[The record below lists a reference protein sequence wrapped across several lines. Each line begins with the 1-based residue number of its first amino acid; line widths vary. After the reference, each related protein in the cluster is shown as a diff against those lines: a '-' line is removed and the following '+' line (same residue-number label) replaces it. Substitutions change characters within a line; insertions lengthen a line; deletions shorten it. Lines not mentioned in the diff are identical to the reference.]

1 VVADLKEI
9 RAKIDEIDDKLLSL
23 LNARMELVKEV
34 GRIKHASEDK
44 SIYRPERE
52 KEILSRLSKQSL
64 ESGGALS
71 AEAIEAIFLEIFAVS
86 RNIEK
91 PETVAYLGPEGTF
104 THQAAESKFGQIS
117 EYLPMSTIASVFR
130 AVESKKAK
138 YGVIPIENNIEGIV
152 GESIDLLGRS
162 HLKIVAEMS
171 MKISHSLATRAAHMS
186 HINKIYSKDVA
197 FGQCSEFLRESGLG
211 NVQLIPIASTAKAAQ
226 LASEDETSAAICSHI
241 AAKLYNLPIMY
252 EHIEDNGYNE
262 TRFVIISDFENAPSG
277 NDKSSVL
284 VRLDNTPGALAR
296 FLSSFEKSGI
306 NLSKIESRPAKD
318 EGFSYIF
325 YIDFDGHIRDEKVKK
340 ALSGYEDKIKWLGS
354 FVKGV

>member
-9 RAKIDEIDDKLLSL
+9 RVKIDEIDDKLLSL

-104 THQAAESKFGQIS
+104 THQAAESRFGQIS

-186 HINKIYSKDVA
+186 HIKKIYSKDVA
-197 FGQCSEFLRESGLG
+197 FGQCGEFLRESGLG

-241 AAKLYNLPIMY
+241 AAKLYNLPVMY

>member
-1 VVADLKEI
+1 VKLKDI
-9 RAKIDEIDDKLLSL
+9 RVQIDAIDEKLLTL

-52 KEILSRLSKQSL
+52 KEILDRLSKINAN
-64 ESGGALS
+64 SGGALNS
-71 AEAIEAIFLEIFAVS
+71 EAIEAIFLEIFAVS

-104 THQAAESKFGQIS
+104 THQAAESRFGQIS
-117 EYLPMSTIASVFR
+117 EYLPMSTISSVFR

-152 GESIDLLGRS
+152 GESIDLLGKS
-162 HLKIVAEMS
+162 HLRIVAETS
-171 MKISHSLATRAAHMS
+171 MKISHSLCTRAS
-186 HINKIYSKDVA
+186 HLRDIKKIYSKDVA
-197 FGQCSEFLRESGLG
+197 FGQCGEFLRESGLDG
-211 NVQLIPIASTAKAAQ
+211 VELIWVASTAKAAM
-226 LASEDETSAAICSHI
+226 LAAEDDESAAICSHI

-252 EHIEDNGYNE
+252 EHIEDNTHNE
-262 TRFVIISDFENAPSG
+262 TRFVIISDFENTPSD
-277 NDKSSVL
+277 NDKTSIL
-284 VRLDNTPGALAR
+284 AHLDNTPGALAK
-296 FLSSFEKSGI
+296 FLSSFENVGI

-325 YIDFDGHIRDEKVKK
+325 YIDFDGHIKDEKIKQ
-340 ALSGYEDKIKWLGS
+340 ALSGFEDKIKWLGS

>member
-1 VVADLKEI
+1 MRELKDI
-9 RAKIDEIDDKLLSL
+9 RVLIDAIDDKLLSL
-23 LNARMELVKEV
+23 LNERMELVKEV
-34 GRIKHASEDK
+34 GRIKHASVDK

-52 KEILSRLSKQSL
+52 KQILDRLSKRSL
-64 ESGGALS
+64 EDGGSLN

-91 PETVAYLGPEGTF
+91 PEIVAYLGPEGTF
-104 THQAAESKFGQIS
+104 THQAAESRFGQIS
-117 EYLPMSTIASVFR
+117 EYLPMSTISSVFR

-138 YGVIPIENNIEGIV
+138 YGVIPLENNIEGVV
-152 GESIDLLGRS
+152 GESIDLLGKS
-162 HLKIVAEMS
+162 HLRIVAETS
-171 MKISHSLATRAAHMS
+171 MKISHSLATRAVHLKN
-186 HINKIYSKDVA
+186 IKKIYSKDVA
-197 FGQCSEFLRESGLG
+197 FGQCGEFLRESGLDG
-211 NVQLIPIASTAKAAQ
+211 VELMPIASTAKAAL

-252 EHIEDNGYNE
+252 EHIEDNIHNE

-277 NDKSSVL
+277 NDKSSIL
-284 VRLDNTPGALAR
+284 AKLDNKPGALAS
-296 FLSSFEKSGI
+296 FLSSFEKAGV

-325 YIDFDGHIRDEKVKK
+325 YIDFDGHIKDEKIKE
-340 ALSGYEDKIKWLGS
+340 ALKGFEEKIKWLGS

>member
-1 VVADLKEI
+1 MELKDI
-9 RAKIDEIDDKLLSL
+9 RVQIDAIDEKLLTL

-34 GRIKHASEDK
+34 GRIKHASDDK

-52 KEILSRLSKQSL
+52 KEILDRLSKINAN
-64 ESGGALS
+64 SGGALNS
-71 AEAIEAIFLEIFAVS
+71 EAIEAIFLEIFAVS

-104 THQAAESKFGQIS
+104 THQAAESRFGQIS
-117 EYLPMSTIASVFR
+117 EYLPMSTISSVFR

-152 GESIDLLGRS
+152 GESIDLLGKS
-162 HLKIVAEMS
+162 HLRIVAETS
-171 MKISHSLATRAAHMS
+171 MKISHSLSTRAS
-186 HINKIYSKDVA
+186 HLQDIKKIYSKDVA
-197 FGQCSEFLRESGLG
+197 FGQCGEFLRESGLDG
-211 NVQLIPIASTAKAAQ
+211 VELIWVASTAKAAM
-226 LASEDETSAAICSHI
+226 LAAEDDESAAICSHI

-252 EHIEDNGYNE
+252 EHIEDNTHNE
-262 TRFVIISDFENAPSG
+262 TRFVIISDFENTASG
-277 NDKSSVL
+277 NDKTSIL
-284 VRLDNTPGALAR
+284 ARLDNTPGALAK
-296 FLSSFEKSGI
+296 FLSSFENAGI

-325 YIDFDGHIRDEKVKK
+325 YIDFDGHIKDEKIKK
-340 ALSGYEDKIKWLGS
+340 ALSGFEDKIKWLGS

>member
-1 VVADLKEI
+1 MRELAEV
-9 RAKIDEIDDKLLSL
+9 RREIDAIDNKLLLL
-23 LNARMELVKEV
+23 LNKRMELVKEV
-34 GRIKHASEDK
+34 GQIKHSSDDK

-52 KEILSRLSKQSL
+52 KEILTRLSKQSK
-64 ESGGALS
+64 ESGGALTP
-71 AEAIEAIFLEIFAVS
+71 EAIEAIFLEIFAVS

-104 THQAAESKFGQIS
+104 THQAAESRFGQIS
-117 EYLPMSTIASVFR
+117 EYLPMSTISSVFR

-152 GESIDLLGRS
+152 GESIDLLGKS
-162 HLKIVAEMS
+162 HLKIVSEMS
-171 MKISHSLATRAAHMS
+171 MKISHSLASRAS
-186 HINKIYSKDVA
+186 HLSQIEKIYSKDVA
-197 FGQCSEFLRESGLG
+197 FGQCGEFLRESGLD
-211 NVQLIPIASTAKAAQ
+211 NVPLIPTASTAKAAQ

-241 AAKLYNLPIMY
+241 AAKLYNLPVMY
-252 EHIEDNGYNE
+252 EHIEDNMHNE

-277 NDKSSVL
+277 NDKTSIL
-284 VRLDNTPGALAR
+284 VRLDNTPGALAK
-296 FLSSFEKSGI
+296 FLSSFEKMGI

-325 YIDFDGHIRDEKVKK
+325 YIDFDGHIKESRVQE
-340 ALSGYEDKIKWLGS
+340 ALKGYEDKIKWLGS

>member
-1 VVADLKEI
+1 MADLKEI
-9 RAKIDEIDDKLLSL
+9 RVKIDEIDDKLLSL

-34 GRIKHASEDK
+34 GRIKHAGEDK

-52 KEILSRLSKQSL
+52 KEILTRLSKLSK
-64 ESGGALS
+64 ESGGALN

-104 THQAAESKFGQIS
+104 THQAAESRFGQIS

-138 YGVIPIENNIEGIV
+138 YGVIPIENNIEGVV
-152 GESIDLLGRS
+152 GESIDLLGKS
-162 HLKIVAEMS
+162 PLKIVAEMS
-171 MKISHSLATRAAHMS
+171 MKISHSLATRATHMS
-186 HINKIYSKDVA
+186 DIKKIYSKDVA
-197 FGQCSEFLRESGLG
+197 FGQCGEFLRESGLD

-241 AAKLYNLPIMY
+241 AAKIYNLPVMY

-277 NDKSSVL
+277 NDKSSIL
-284 VRLDNTPGALAR
+284 VRLDNTPGALAK
-296 FLSSFEKSGI
+296 FLSSFERSGI

-340 ALSGYEDKIKWLGS
+340 ALAGFEDKIKWLGS
-354 FVKGV
+354 FVKGIE

>member
-1 VVADLKEI
+1 MDLQDI
-9 RAKIDEIDDKLLSL
+9 RVKIDAIDDKVLEL
-23 LNARMELVKEV
+23 LNSRMELVKEV
-34 GRIKHASEDK
+34 GRIKHVGGQ

-52 KEILSRLSKQSL
+52 KEILDRLDKLSQK
-64 ESGGALS
+64 SGGILTKD
-71 AEAIEAIFLEIFAVS
+71 AIEAIFLEVFAVS

-104 THQAAESKFGQIS
+104 THQAAESRFGQIS

-171 MKISHSLATRAAHMS
+171 LKISHSLATRAS
-186 HINKIYSKDVA
+186 HVSQIKKIYSKDVA
-197 FGQCSEFLRESGLG
+197 FGQCGEFLRESGLDG
-211 NVQLIPIASTAKAAQ
+211 VELVPIASTAKAAL
-226 LASEDETSAAICSHI
+226 LAKENEDSAAICSHI
-241 AAKLYNLPIMY
+241 AAKLYNLPVMF
-252 EHIEDNGYNE
+252 EHIEDNGFNE
-262 TRFVIISDFENAPSG
+262 TRFVIISDFENTPSG

-284 VRLDNTPGALAR
+284 VRLDNTPGALAT
-296 FLSSFEKSGI
+296 FLSSFEKAGV

-325 YIDFDGHIRDEKVKK
+325 YIDFDGHIKDEKIQK
-340 ALSGYEDKIKWLGS
+340 ALDGFGDKIKWLGS

>member
-1 VVADLKEI
+1 VADLKEI
-9 RAKIDEIDDKLLSL
+9 RVKIDEIDDKLLSL

-52 KEILSRLSKQSL
+52 KEILTRLSKLSK
-64 ESGGALS
+64 ESGGALN

-104 THQAAESKFGQIS
+104 THQAAESRFGQIS

-138 YGVIPIENNIEGIV
+138 YGVIPIENNIEGVV
-152 GESIDLLGRS
+152 GESIDLLGKS
-162 HLKIVAEMS
+162 PLKIVAEMS
-171 MKISHSLATRAAHMS
+171 MKISHSLATRATHMS
-186 HINKIYSKDVA
+186 DIKKIYSKDVA
-197 FGQCSEFLRESGLG
+197 FGQCGEFLRESGLD

-241 AAKLYNLPIMY
+241 AAKIYNLPVMY

-277 NDKSSVL
+277 NDKSSIL
-284 VRLDNTPGALAR
+284 VRLDNTPGALAK
-296 FLSSFEKSGI
+296 FLSSFERSGI

-340 ALSGYEDKIKWLGS
+340 ALAGFEDKIKWLGS
-354 FVKGV
+354 FVKGIE

>member
-34 GRIKHASEDK
+34 GKIKHASEDK

-104 THQAAESKFGQIS
+104 THQAAESRFGQIS